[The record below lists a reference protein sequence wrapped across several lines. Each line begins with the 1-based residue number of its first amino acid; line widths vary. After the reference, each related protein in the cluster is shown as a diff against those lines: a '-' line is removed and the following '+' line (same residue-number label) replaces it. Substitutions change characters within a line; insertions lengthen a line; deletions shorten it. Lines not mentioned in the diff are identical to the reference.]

1 MANPEVHLHRF
12 KTLHSIR
19 IPRVMRAVGWMLF
32 TGIAVL
38 AAFLVFVPWVQTT
51 SGAGTVIALNPNDR
65 VQQINALVS
74 GRIQEWFV
82 RDGTHVAAGDPIVQI
97 VDNDPLLIE
106 RLQEQRAQ
114 ARNKLDSVE
123 RAKATAE
130 IDRERMSGLLE
141 NGLVARRDYELS
153 RIKVEGLG
161 GDAAEAAAALNRIE
175 VSLSRQSV
183 QIVRAPRNGVILRA
197 NSGDAATVI
206 STGDAVATFVP
217 DNAERAVEI
226 DIDGRDVALVTPGAK
241 ARLQF
246 EGWPAVQF
254 SGWPSVS
261 VGTFGAEVLSIDP
274 SANRAGRFRVLLVVD
289 EEDAVPW
296 PDDRFV
302 RYGAKV
308 RGWIQLDTVRAGF
321 EVWRQLNNFPPNLV
335 DASASGAISE

>member
-1 MANPEVHLHRF
+1 MANPDIHMHRF
-12 KTLHSIR
+12 KTLQSIR
-19 IPRVMRAVGWMLF
+19 LPRVMRAVGWLLLGGM
-32 TGIAVL
+32 VL
-38 AAFLVFVPWVQTT
+38 LVGFLTFVPWVQTT
-51 SGAGTVIALNPNDR
+51 SGAGVVIALNPNDR
-65 VQQINALVS
+65 VQQINALVA

-82 RDGTHVAAGDPIVQI
+82 RDGTHVARGDPIVQI
-97 VDNDPLLIE
+97 VDNDPRLIE

-114 ARNKLDSVE
+114 SLNKLTAVE
-123 RAKATAE
+123 GAKATAE
-130 IDRERMSGLLE
+130 IDMERMQGLYE
-141 NGLVARRDYELS
+141 KGLVAQRDYELA
-153 RIKVEGLG
+153 RIKVDGLS
-161 GDAAEAAAALNRIE
+161 GDVAEAAAALNRIE

-183 QIVRAPRNGVILRA
+183 QIVRAPRDGVILRV

-206 STGDAVATFVP
+206 STGDPVATFVP
-217 DNAERAVEI
+217 DAAERAVEI
-226 DIDGRDVALVTPGAK
+226 EIDGRDVALVTPGAK

-261 VGTFGAEVLSIDP
+261 VGTFGAEVLSVDP

-289 EEDAVPW
+289 KDDPIAWPEE
-296 PDDRFV
+296 RFV

-335 DASASGAISE
+335 EAQVDQ